1 MTRFNDATDDHVD
14 TSIATS
20 NDTAMRSPDVRD
32 DAWLQ
37 KSEFHSVVFIRHH
50 LRFRHHHSSSFV
62 QIHSFIIIIIGRES
76 PTSSFIPSSFA
87 SMSTSSSTPRAT
99 FVGKHSLRNFP
110 RRIRVIADASSKS
123 SGKPSKENGKSN
135 ANASSNAN
143 DETPGLAIEVDA
155 RERMVKTME
164 AITRDF
170 STVRTGRAN
179 ANALDRVEVSYYG
192 ATTSL
197 KAMANVTTPDA
208 STIVIQPFDKGAI
221 KDIERAIN
229 ESDLGM
235 TPSNDGNVIR
245 LIVPTMTEARRKEL
259 GKLVAKLGEDG
270 KVGLR
275 NVRRDAMKSIEKLEK
290 AIGEDGCVKLKKSIE
305 DLTTAYVKKVDDLT
319 AAKEK
324 EISKV

>member
-1 MTRFNDATDDHVD
+1 
-14 TSIATS
+14 
-20 NDTAMRSPDVRD
+20 
-32 DAWLQ
+32 
-37 KSEFHSVVFIRHH
+37 
-50 LRFRHHHSSSFV
+50 
-62 QIHSFIIIIIGRES
+62 
-76 PTSSFIPSSFA
+76 
-87 SMSTSSSTPRAT
+87 
-99 FVGKHSLRNFP
+99 
-110 RRIRVIADASSKS
+110 
-123 SGKPSKENGKSN
+123 
-135 ANASSNAN
+135 
-143 DETPGLAIEVDA
+143 
-155 RERMVKTME
+155 
-164 AITRDF
+164 
-170 STVRTGRAN
+170 
-179 ANALDRVEVSYYG
+179 
-192 ATTSL
+192 
-197 KAMANVTTPDA
+197 MANVTTPDA

-275 NVRRDAMKSIEKLEK
+275 NARRDAMKSIEKLEK